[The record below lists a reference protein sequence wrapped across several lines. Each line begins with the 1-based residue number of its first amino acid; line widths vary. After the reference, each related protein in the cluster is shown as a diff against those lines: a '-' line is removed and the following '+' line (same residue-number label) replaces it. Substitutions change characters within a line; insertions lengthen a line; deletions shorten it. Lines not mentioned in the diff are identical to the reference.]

1 MAMVLTFSGR
11 SDGLLYKDEDGAVY
25 KGNVLI
31 EFDHDFRGSTISMKA
46 EDSGIRITANADAL
60 FSYLTRVL

>member
-1 MAMVLTFSGR
+1 MAITLTYSGR
-11 SDGLLYKDEDGAVY
+11 SDGLLYNDADGAVY

>member
-1 MAMVLTFSGR
+1 MASILEFSGR
-11 SDGLLYKDEDGAVY
+11 SDGLLYNDNDGAVY
-25 KGNVLI
+25 KNDVLI

-60 FSYLTRVL
+60 FSYLMRVL